1 MPQKLAKYL
10 STSIHSKLI
19 HQTTSAHLNTAGCKQ
34 LKKRWNDKWDKGAS
48 GSTAA
53 FCFTMQQHNA
63 KESRTDVSRWK
74 SSLQES
80 AQQISS
86 TPDENNREGTDSR
99 SGGSALSWGLCYLSI
114 LVDGARGQEDGRC
127 YSWWL
132 VYRLDRNEVIQAYK
146 ELRAVLMEPF
156 PSAITTPLITIWFL
170 SLPTE
175 NMFFFFF
182 FKSTFSFKGSKLF
195 HILF

>member
-10 STSIHSKLI
+10 SPSIHSKLI
-19 HQTTSAHLNTAGCKQ
+19 HQTTSAHLTTAGFKHW
-34 LKKRWNDKWDKGAS
+34 KKRWNDKWDKGAS

-63 KESRTDVSRWK
+63 KEGRTDVSCWK
-74 SSLQES
+74 RSLQES
-80 AQQISS
+80 AQQLSG
-86 TPDENNREGTDSR
+86 TLDENNREGTDSR

-132 VYRLDRNEVIQAYK
+132 VYRLDQNEVIQACKDRGKKQHK

-156 PSAITTPLITIWFL
+156 PSAITTPLITIGFL

-175 NMFFFFF
+175 NIFFF
-182 FKSTFSFKGSKLF
+182 
-195 HILF
+195 